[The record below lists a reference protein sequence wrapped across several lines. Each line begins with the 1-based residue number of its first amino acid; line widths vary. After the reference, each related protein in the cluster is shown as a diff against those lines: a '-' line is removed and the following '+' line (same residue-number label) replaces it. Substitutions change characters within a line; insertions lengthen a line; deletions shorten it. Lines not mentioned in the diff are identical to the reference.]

1 MVASPKLL
9 LFISAVL
16 GNAAAQQLS
25 SRAQELGLKQTWTAP
40 MPDSPQKGNAGS
52 YLAQN
57 WGSQYS
63 GFYGNSDI
71 AFETDPITN
80 NGSQIVMSVLYAQGS
95 YSPSGSK
102 NNQGST
108 GGTEFYAQ
116 PLGSDSYDAALLSY
130 DLAFASNFDWKL
142 GGKLP
147 GIFGGSSNN
156 SCSGGNQATGSN
168 CFSMRLMWR
177 EAGAGEAYAYIPD
190 NDICGQSNTVC
201 NDEYGISFSR
211 GVIQFKTNTW
221 TNIEL
226 YVKINDPSESNGVLQ
241 VWQDG
246 NLVINQQSLKYRTS
260 NAIAVSNLMF
270 STFFG
275 GGSSKY
281 ATSVDTFTYYK
292 NLQFSVGNQVTLT
305 PSGSVRNVVTYP
317 LLALAAVAGIFLML

>member
-147 GIFGGSSNN
+147 GIFGGNWFAPLFVILSRSLLNVLLSSGSSNN

-177 EAGAGEAYAYIPD
+177 EAG
-190 NDICGQSNTVC
+190 
-201 NDEYGISFSR
+201 
-211 GVIQFKTNTW
+211 
-221 TNIEL
+221 
-226 YVKINDPSESNGVLQ
+226 
-241 VWQDG
+241 
-246 NLVINQQSLKYRTS
+246 
-260 NAIAVSNLMF
+260 
-270 STFFG
+270 
-275 GGSSKY
+275 
-281 ATSVDTFTYYK
+281 
-292 NLQFSVGNQVTLT
+292 
-305 PSGSVRNVVTYP
+305 
-317 LLALAAVAGIFLML
+317 

>member
-1 MVASPKLL
+1 MARSWLVGNFKEKRKKERNVPRACAKNRV
-9 LFISAVL
+9 FI
-16 GNAAAQQLS
+16 
-25 SRAQELGLKQTWTAP
+25 
-40 MPDSPQKGNAGS
+40 
-52 YLAQN
+52 
-57 WGSQYS
+57 
-63 GFYGNSDI
+63 
-71 AFETDPITN
+71 
-80 NGSQIVMSVLYAQGS
+80 
-95 YSPSGSK
+95 
-102 NNQGST
+102 
-108 GGTEFYAQ
+108 
-116 PLGSDSYDAALLSY
+116 LGS
-130 DLAFASNFDWKL
+130 
-142 GGKLP
+142 
-147 GIFGGSSNN
+147 
-156 SCSGGNQATGSN
+156 
-168 CFSMRLMWR
+168 
-177 EAGAGEAYAYIPD
+177 GAGEAYAYIPD